1 MNFVTWR
8 KYFHRWERCFLFRLA
23 EGLWLFNFATNALLR
38 GINWLNKSAI
48 NVSSC
53 YRLVSFHTDDLKL
66 VTSIYEVMYP
76 KRQIEESHLAETIY
90 KFGSFK
96 TGQTR
101 VGPKRSQEE
110 YVLPR
115 YWHIGQETTWI
126 FHSIVPI
133 FQISHSFFRTLKSKI
148 NEHYDEEPLAKGYI
162 HCMTWHHS
170 IQFIS

>member
-1 MNFVTWR
+1 MFLLWKIEWSVWAVKEQTRDQSNLKSWKNSHRIGSKKTRKSPWKKNFKEISLNFVTWR

-23 EGLWLFNFATNALLR
+23 EGLWLFNIATNALLR

-53 YRLVSFHTDDLKL
+53 YRLVSFDTDDLKL

-76 KRQIEESHLAETIY
+76 KRQIEASHLAETRY

-101 VGPKRSQEE
+101 VGPKRSHEE
-110 YVLPR
+110 YVLLR
-115 YWHIGQETTWI
+115 Y
-126 FHSIVPI
+126 
-133 FQISHSFFRTLKSKI
+133 
-148 NEHYDEEPLAKGYI
+148 
-162 HCMTWHHS
+162 
-170 IQFIS
+170 